1 MCVYVLRVRFCVRHI
16 CIYIIYIYIRI
27 YIYSFSFIHTLYF
40 FSFLSKIILFSLLLL
55 SFCIF
60 FFFFF
65 FFLYEYIYSR
75 TVVGNGWTES
85 LSMKIL
91 LFLLISSSSSIEPV
105 TRYPV
110 SFPFLLLFLVF
121 LIFWSRLSFLPLS
134 RGLHRNNA
142 TGLSSSAGKL
152 FLFVHQC
159 THIGSQKLWANG
171 SVILPLTRC
180 NFYKFVSFLT

>member
-65 FFLYEYIYSR
+65 FFVWIHLQS
-75 TVVGNGWTES
+75 N
-85 LSMKIL
+85 
-91 LFLLISSSSSIEPV
+91 SSWQWLDRIAFDEN
-105 TRYPV
+105 T
-110 SFPFLLLFLVF
+110 FVF
-121 LIFWSRLSFLPLS
+121 A
-134 RGLHRNNA
+134 NQ
-142 TGLSSSAGKL
+142 
-152 FLFVHQC
+152 FLFVYRACYEVSCFVPIFVAVSGLPNFLVSPLFSAFISRFASEQRNWTVIERGKTIFVC
-159 THIGSQKLWANG
+159 T
-171 SVILPLTRC
+171 SVHAYRIAEIVGKRKRNLTAD
-180 NFYKFVSFLT
+180 SL